1 MTRAKPL
8 AGIRVLDLT
17 RLLPGS
23 MCSLHLADMG
33 ADVIKIEDPWQG
45 DYGRSMGPRRK
56 TTSLRFLM
64 INRNKRAIK
73 LDLKQPQGREV
84 FLQLARNANVIVE
97 SFRPGVVDRL
107 GIGYEHVRPVNP
119 RITYCSISGYGQ
131 TGPYREKAGH
141 DLNYCAY
148 TGISDQIGPRS
159 GAPVVPNFQIA
170 DLVGG
175 SLSAAMAILAAL
187 VGVQRTGDGR
197 YIDVSMSDC
206 TLAHSVTTLMTRA
219 ETGATRPRGEDFL
232 SGALPCY
239 AIYATSDSRYVAL
252 GALEQKFWRIF
263 CETVDRVDLI
273 DKHWV
278 DGEVADRVRAEVA
291 AIFASNTQAHWA
303 ELFADIDCCVSPV
316 LSLDESMENAQFC
329 AREMFVLA
337 EHPLEG
343 SVPQFAF
350 PVRFSDFAFTIERH
364 APMHGEHTR
373 EILTESGYSDH
384 QIDDLETAGII

>member
-1 MTRAKPL
+1 MRAKPL
-8 AGIRVLDLT
+8 RGIRVLDLT

-23 MCSLHLADMG
+23 MCTLHLADMG
-33 ADVIKIEDPWQG
+33 ADVIKIEDPWRG
-45 DYGRSMGPRRK
+45 DYGRTMGPRRK

-73 LDLKQPQGREV
+73 LDLKQLQGREV
-84 FLQLARNANVIVE
+84 FLRLARDADIVVE

-107 GIGYEHVRPVNP
+107 GIGYEHVLAVNP
-119 RITYCSISGYGQ
+119 RTVYCSISGYGQ
-131 TGPYREKAGH
+131 TGPYREKASH

-148 TGISDQIGPRS
+148 TGISDQIGPRE
-159 GAPVVPNFQIA
+159 GAPAVPNFQIA

-187 VGVQRTGDGR
+187 VEVQRTGDGR
-197 YIDVSMSDC
+197 YADVSMSDC
-206 TLAHSVTTLMTRA
+206 TLAHNVMALMTHA
-219 ETGATRPRGEDFL
+219 ESGATRPRGEDFL

-239 AIYATSDSRYVAL
+239 AIYATSDNRYMAL
-252 GALEQKFWRIF
+252 GALEEKFWRLF
-263 CETVDRVDLI
+263 CETVNRADLI

-278 DGEVADRVRAEVA
+278 DGEVADSVRTQVA
-291 AIFASNTQAHWA
+291 KIFASNTQAHWA
-303 ELFADIDCCVSPV
+303 ELFADIDCCVTPV
-316 LSLDESMENAQFC
+316 LSLDESMNNVQLR
-329 AREMFVLA
+329 ARKMFVIA

-343 SVPQFAF
+343 SVPQYAF

-373 EILTESGYSDH
+373 EILTESGYSDQ
-384 QIDDLETAGII
+384 QIDDLAAAGII

>member
-1 MTRAKPL
+1 MRAKPL

-23 MCSLHLADMG
+23 MCTLHLADMG
-33 ADVIKIEDPWQG
+33 ADVIKVEDPWQG
-45 DYGRSMGPRRK
+45 DYGRTMGPRRK

-64 INRNKRAIK
+64 INRNKRAVK

-84 FLQLARNANVIVE
+84 FLQLMRDADVIVE

-107 GIGYEHVRPVNP
+107 GIGYEHVRAVNP
-119 RITYCSISGYGQ
+119 RIVYCSISGYGQ

-141 DLNYCAY
+141 DLNYCAC
-148 TGISDQIGPRS
+148 TGISDQIGLRG

-187 VGVQRTGDGR
+187 VEVQRTGDGR

-206 TLAHSVTTLMTRA
+206 TLAHAVTALMTYA
-219 ETGATRPRGEDFL
+219 ETGTTRARGEDFL
-232 SGALPCY
+232 SGGLPCY
-239 AIYATSDSRYVAL
+239 AIYATSDNGYMAL
-252 GALEQKFWRIF
+252 GALEQKFWRTF
-263 CETVDRVDLI
+263 CETVDRADLI

-278 DGEVADRVRAEVA
+278 DGKVADSVRAEVA
-291 AIFASNTQAHWA
+291 AIFASNTQAHWV
-303 ELFADIDCCVSPV
+303 ELFGDIDCCVTPV
-316 LSLDESMENAQFC
+316 LSLDESMDNVQLR
-329 AREMFVLA
+329 AREMFVTA
-337 EHPLEG
+337 EHPREG

-350 PVRFSDFAFTIERH
+350 PVKFSDFAFTIERH

-373 EILTESGYSDH
+373 EILTDSGYSDQ
-384 QIDDLETAGII
+384 QIAELEAAGVI

>member
-1 MTRAKPL
+1 
-8 AGIRVLDLT
+8 
-17 RLLPGS
+17 
-23 MCSLHLADMG
+23 MCTLHLADMG

-45 DYGRSMGPRRK
+45 DYGRTMGPRRK

-64 INRNKRAIK
+64 INRNKRAVK

-84 FLQLARNANVIVE
+84 FLQLARGSDVIVE

-119 RITYCSISGYGQ
+119 RIVYCSISGYGQ

-148 TGISDQIGPRS
+148 AGISDQIGSRG

-175 SLSAAMAILAAL
+175 SLSAAMAMLAVL
-187 VGVQRTGDGR
+187 VEVQRTGHGR
-197 YIDVSMSDC
+197 YVDVAMTDC
-206 TLAHSVTTLMTRA
+206 VLAHGVVALMAHA

-239 AIYATSDSRYVAL
+239 GIYATSDDRYMAV

-263 CETVDRVDLI
+263 CETLDRADLI

-278 DGEVADRVRAEVA
+278 DGEVADGVRAQVA
-291 AIFASNTQAHWA
+291 AIFASNTQAHWT
-303 ELFADIDCCVSPV
+303 ELFADIDCCVTPV
-316 LSLDESMENAQFC
+316 LTLDESMDNLQLR
-329 AREMFVLA
+329 AREMFVMT

-373 EILTESGYSDH
+373 KILSESGYGDQ
-384 QIDDLETAGII
+384 QIDDLEAAGII